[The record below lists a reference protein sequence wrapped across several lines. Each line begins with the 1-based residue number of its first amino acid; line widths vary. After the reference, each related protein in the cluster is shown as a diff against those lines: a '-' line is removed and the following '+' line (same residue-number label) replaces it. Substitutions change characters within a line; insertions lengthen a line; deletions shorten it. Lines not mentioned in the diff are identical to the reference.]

1 MSDRR
6 KDHVLYIVAAISVM
20 LAAGMVI
27 SAFYFG
33 PKLIHADS
41 ATAAIRTNTELTS
54 CRAQYNASVTSAN
67 AQLIADGF
75 TAALTPTQENT
86 NIVNLDIGV
95 VVAANKAYQAA
106 VKLASMEP
114 DAFLSE
120 CRTHPPG

>member
-6 KDHVLYIVAAISVM
+6 KDHILYIVAAISVM
-20 LAAGMVI
+20 LASGMVI

-54 CRAQYNASVTSAN
+54 CRAQYSASVTAAN

-75 TAALTPTQENT
+75 TAALDRTPENA
-86 NIVNLDIGV
+86 NIVNLDIAV
-95 VVAANKAYQAA
+95 VNAANKTYQAA
-106 VKLASMEP
+106 VKLAAVAP
-114 DAFLSE
+114 DEFLSE
-120 CRTHPPG
+120 CRAHPPG